1 MYKGTTPTFIFTF
14 SDFDPTTA
22 EQIIVTFSN
31 GLEIMSGNENMEVTT
46 NRISLWLD
54 QSQTLAMP
62 NGNVNVQINFL
73 LADGNRV
80 ATNVQTLVWSKNL
93 HNEVMQT

>member
-14 SDFDPTTA
+14 TNFDPTEA
-22 EQIIVTFSN
+22 AQIIVTFSN
-31 GLEIMSGNENMEVTT
+31 GLEIMSGSENMEVTT

-54 QSQTLAMP
+54 QTQTLAMP

>member
-14 SDFDPTTA
+14 TNFDPTEA
-22 EQIIVTFSN
+22 AQIIVTFSN
-31 GLEIMSGNENMEVTT
+31 GLEIMSGSENMEVTT

-62 NGNVNVQINFL
+62 HGNVNVQINFL
-73 LADGNRV
+73 LGDGNRV
-80 ATNVQTLVWSKNL
+80 ATNVQTLVWSNNL

>member
-31 GLEIMSGNENMEVTT
+31 GLEITNDSENMEVTT

-54 QSQTLAMP
+54 QTQTLAMP

>member
-31 GLEIMSGNENMEVTT
+31 GLEIMSGSENMEVTT

>member
-22 EQIIVTFSN
+22 DQIIVTFSN
-31 GLEIMSGNENMEVTT
+31 GLEITNDSENMEVTT

-54 QSQTLAMP
+54 QTQTLAMP

-73 LADGNRV
+73 LGDGNRV

>member
-31 GLEIMSGNENMEVTT
+31 GLEIMSGSENMEVTT

-54 QSQTLAMP
+54 QTQTLAMP

>member
-14 SDFDPTTA
+14 TNFDPTEA
-22 EQIIVTFSN
+22 AQIIVTFSN
-31 GLEIMSGNENMEVTT
+31 GLEIMSGSENMEVTT

-73 LADGNRV
+73 LGDGNRV
-80 ATNVQTLVWSKNL
+80 ATNVQTLVWSNNL

>member
-14 SDFDPTTA
+14 TNFDPTEA
-22 EQIIVTFSN
+22 DQIIVTFSN
-31 GLEIMSGNENMEVTT
+31 GLEIMSGSENMEVTT

-54 QSQTLAMP
+54 QTQTLSMP

-73 LADGNRV
+73 LGDGNRV

>member
-31 GLEIMSGNENMEVTT
+31 GLEIMSGNETMEVTT

-54 QSQTLAMP
+54 QTQTLAMP